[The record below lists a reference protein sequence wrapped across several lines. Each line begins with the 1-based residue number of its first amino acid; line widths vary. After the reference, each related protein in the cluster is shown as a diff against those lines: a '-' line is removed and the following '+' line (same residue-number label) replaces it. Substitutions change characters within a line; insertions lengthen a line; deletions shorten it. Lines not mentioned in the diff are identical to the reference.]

1 MFHVKRSPADAIA
14 RYRELLERYH
24 TTLDLLSDRGLA
36 EVGRLLAEAD
46 RYAAVVTAV
55 APGAR
60 TLVDVGSGAGLPGVV
75 LGVRLPGCRVILSER
90 RRKRSNFLSIVV
102 GQLGLE
108 NVEVVPG
115 DVAGLSG
122 LGADVVVAQ
131 AVGSFRDVVRITRD
145 VARPDAVLISRKGPA
160 WRREVEEL
168 EADGETAVAV
178 VAEEPLG
185 HRGTLVA
192 LRFAGGAACP
202 SSA

>member
-1 MFHVKRSPADAIA
+1 MKQSPAEAIA
-14 RYRELLERYH
+14 RYRALLERYH
-24 TTLDLLSDRGLA
+24 RTLDLLSGRGLA
-36 EVGRLLAEAD
+36 EVERLLAEAD
-46 RYAAVVTAV
+46 RYAAVVNAV
-55 APGAR
+55 APGVQ

-90 RRKRSNFLSIVV
+90 RRKRANFLTLVV
-102 GQLGLE
+102 GQLGLD
-108 NVEVVPG
+108 NVEVAPG
-115 DVAGLSG
+115 DVAGLRG

-131 AVGSFRDVVRITRD
+131 AVGSFREVVRITRD
-145 VARPDAVLISRKGPA
+145 VARPDAVLLSRKGPA

-168 EADGETAVAV
+168 EADFGTAVAV

-185 HRGTLVA
+185 HRGSLVA